1 VARTTATY
9 LSTTNLIKILSLRLT
24 IVAIEHLKT
33 KRLSAIKALEIVS
46 NKNLSH
52 LMASYLSVS

>member
-1 VARTTATY
+1 M
-9 LSTTNLIKILSLRLT
+9 T
-24 IVAIEHLKT
+24 IVAIELLKT